1 MSLGIV
7 LHASL
12 RYWPRLADIG
22 HYWPADDSQSVL
34 TWLIFESIHVWRMPG
49 FFLLAGFFAHLVLER
64 RSTRRFIRDRLQR
77 IALPLAI
84 FGPIMVVVIPPIW
97 IYGYFG
103 HFELERTTDL
113 SFSGE
118 LFAHLWFLYYLI
130 IMYAALVLMRQAVP
144 WLGLAHSF
152 GKVVKRALYT
162 SFPVVL
168 MVLAAALLV
177 LRAGNESK
185 PVWPINWPDLLY
197 GALFFFYGFGLYS
210 QRELIKG
217 FTRIRVLVALLIAAE
232 LGYCVHIGLV
242 IVIEAIKD
250 EGTAGVGLLELID
263 RAAYGATAVC
273 FAADLIGLFERW
285 LKSPRPAVRW
295 LADSSYWI
303 YIMHLP
309 VVALLTFYLFR
320 FDWGAEVKFLVT
332 CMVTAA
338 LGVVTYRYVVRYTP
352 LGTMLNG
359 KRVKTAG

>member
-1 MSLGIV
+1 M
-7 LHASL
+7 
-12 RYWPRLADIG
+12 
-22 HYWPADDSQSVL
+22 
-34 TWLIFESIHVWRMPG
+34 
-49 FFLLAGFFAHLVLER
+49 
-64 RSTRRFIRDRLQR
+64 
-77 IALPLAI
+77 
-84 FGPIMVVVIPPIW
+84 
-97 IYGYFG
+97 
-103 HFELERTTDL
+103 
-113 SFSGE
+113 
-118 LFAHLWFLYYLI
+118 
-130 IMYAALVLMRQAVP
+130 
-144 WLGLAHSF
+144 
-152 GKVVKRALYT
+152 
-162 SFPVVL
+162 
-168 MVLAAALLV
+168 
-177 LRAGNESK
+177 
-185 PVWPINWPDLLY
+185 
-197 GALFFFYGFGLYS
+197 
-210 QRELIKG
+210 
-217 FTRIRVLVALLIAAE
+217 IAAE

>member
-197 GALFFFYGFGLYS
+197 GALFFLYGYGVY
-210 QRELIKG
+210 
-217 FTRIRVLVALLIAAE
+217 
-232 LGYCVHIGLV
+232 
-242 IVIEAIKD
+242 
-250 EGTAGVGLLELID
+250 TARGSSS
-263 RAAYGATAVC
+263 R
-273 FAADLIGLFERW
+273 
-285 LKSPRPAVRW
+285 
-295 LADSSYWI
+295 DS
-303 YIMHLP
+303 
-309 VVALLTFYLFR
+309 R
-320 FDWGAEVKFLVT
+320 G
-332 CMVTAA
+332 
-338 LGVVTYRYVVRYTP
+338 
-352 LGTMLNG
+352 
-359 KRVKTAG
+359 